1 MGAGNRIKVVV
12 LLHVVAPGGAEKM
25 AVESVIGLD
34 DDRFTRVLCAGR
46 EHSFAGTEDAAREM
60 LSRVREAGVE
70 VLELRRKSRFEI
82 WAWWP
87 LLRLLRRERVD
98 ILHTHLFGSNLWGCL
113 LGRLAGVPV
122 IVCHEHMWS
131 YGGSRFRTLVDRWLI
146 ARWSNA
152 FIAVSEAGR
161 RSMIELEGIR
171 RSDVVLLRNGVP
183 PLPVGDP
190 KKVRDELGIGPD
202 QAVVVTIGIL
212 RPEKAHE
219 VLIEA
224 TAYLAQR
231 SVAGFRVLI
240 AGEGQERLKLETIIA
255 ELGLSEVVT
264 LLGIRTDIPDV
275 LAAADIAVCCS
286 DFEGGPLS
294 VMEYMGAELPVI
306 ATEVGGLPE
315 LVRAE
320 NGILVPPRDP
330 TGLASAIAE
339 LLTDGERRRRMGRA
353 GKELRDREYG
363 MDLYINRLEAL
374 YRRLLEA
381 AGATGL
387 RRARLRRSSEPK

>member
-1 MGAGNRIKVVV
+1 MDAGERIKVVV
-12 LLHVVAPGGAEKM
+12 LVHVVAPGGAEKM
-25 AVESVIGLD
+25 AVESVVGLD
-34 DDRFTRVLCAGR
+34 DERFARVLCAGR
-46 EHSFAGTEDAAREM
+46 EHILAGTEEATREM
-60 LSRVREAGVE
+60 LRRVQEAGVE
-70 VLELRRKSRFEI
+70 VLSLRRKSRFAI
-82 WAWWP
+82 WSWLP
-87 LLRLLRRERVD
+87 LLRLLRRERID
-98 ILHTHLFGSNLWGCL
+98 ILHSHLFGSNLWGCL

-171 RSDVVLLRNGVP
+171 QQDVVLLRNGIR
-183 PLPVGDP
+183 PLPAGDP
-190 KKVRDELGIGPD
+190 KKVRDELGIGAD
-202 QAVVVTIGIL
+202 QPVVLTIGML

-224 TAYLAQR
+224 AAELVKQ
-231 SVAGFRVLI
+231 SVAGLRVLI
-240 AGEGQERLKLETIIA
+240 AGEGQERAKLEALIA
-255 ELGLSEVVT
+255 ELGLAQVVT
-264 LLGIRTDIPDV
+264 MLGNRTDIPDV

-315 LVRAE
+315 LVRSE
-320 NGILVPPRDP
+320 SGVLIPPRDP
-330 TGLASAIAE
+330 SRLAEEIAG
-339 LLTDGERRRRMGRA
+339 LLTDVERRRRMGKA
-353 GKELRDREYG
+353 GKELRDQEYG
-363 MDLYINRLEAL
+363 IDVYIRRLEAL
-374 YRRLLEA
+374 YEQLLEA
-381 AGATGL
+381 AGS
-387 RRARLRRSSEPK
+387 RRSRLRRSSVSN